1 VSIGALG
8 TPQYGRSEAQWW
20 PHATICLKV
29 NILLCHLIL
38 MDLTY
43 YCVRVR
49 LSFDFRHYY

>member
-8 TPQYGRSEAQWW
+8 TPQYGRCEAQWW